1 MSKHLDGKTAIVT
14 GGGRGI
20 GEAIVYRFAREGA
33 NVVVASRSIGQE
45 VADRVVSEGGKAVFI
60 QTDVADPA
68 AVRRMVGAAVD
79 EFGGLDILVNN
90 AAVASFPYRAEA
102 TDLTLE
108 AWRELFSVNLDGVLL
123 CAQEAARQMIA
134 QGRGGRIVNIS
145 SIMGTLGVR
154 TGAAYQVAKR
164 AVNGLTASLAIDLT
178 PHGIVVNCIAP
189 GWVDTRHNVE
199 TVKTPEWH
207 QKYIATGRL
216 PIKRQASPAEI
227 AAVALFLSGDD
238 CSYVVGQTL
247 VVDGGL
253 SLTLE

>member
-1 MSKHLDGKTAIVT
+1 MRLKGKTAIVT

-45 VADRVVSEGGKAVFI
+45 VARRALEKGGKAVFV
-60 QTDVADPA
+60 QTDVANPDSVKEM
-68 AVRRMVGAAVD
+68 VRTAVD
-79 EFGGLDILVNN
+79 QFGGLDILINN
-90 AAVASFPYRAEA
+90 AAVGSTLYAAEIQ
-102 TDLTLE
+102 DLSLE
-108 AWRELFSVNLDGVLL
+108 AWHELFSVNLDGVLL
-123 CAQEAARQMIA
+123 CAQAAAKQMID

-145 SIMGTLGVR
+145 SIMGVLGVR
-154 TGAAYQVAKR
+154 GCAAYQVAKR
-164 AVNGLTASLAIDLT
+164 AVNGLTASLAIDLM

-207 QKYIATGRL
+207 QKYIATSRL

-227 AAVALFLSGDD
+227 AAVALFLSSDD

-247 VVDGGL
+247 LVDGGL